1 LGFAENNH
9 APPSEF
15 DGFADK
21 YDQALQNGLD
31 LSGEKKDF
39 FAQGRVNI
47 LAGLLEKPS
56 LARKYQPW
64 NSIL

>member
-1 LGFAENNH
+1 MP
-9 APPSEF
+9 PPSQF

-31 LSGEKKDF
+31 PSGEKKDF
-39 FAQGRVNI
+39 FAQDRANI
-47 LAGLLEKPS
+47 LARLLEKLS
-56 LARKYQPW
+56 LARKYQPC